1 MRAVALCSA
10 RGAPGVTTTALL
22 VASHLD
28 AVMVEADLSGGVV
41 AIRYGLGREPGLVT
55 LAAANPHEP
64 GGWLD
69 HAQNAGG
76 IPVLRALQEGL
87 AGDRGSGSWGFL
99 AVRTGRLSLMS
110 AGCGAARASS
120 TLPRWCWCWPDPM
133 PRSSS
138 PHPTRSQH

>member
-1 MRAVALCSA
+1 MRSVALCSA

-28 AVMVEADLSGGVV
+28 SVMVEADLSGGVV
-41 AIRYGLGREPGLVT
+41 AVRYGLGREPGLVT

-76 IPVLRALQEGL
+76 IPVLVGPDAAETAESLWRTAGERIMGVLGRSNGTVVIDVGRIWRRPRILDAAEVALVL
-87 AGDRGSGSWGFL
+87 
-99 AVRTGRLSLMS
+99 V
-110 AGCGAARASS
+110 
-120 TLPRWCWCWPDPM
+120 
-133 PRSSS
+133 
-138 PHPTRSQH
+138 